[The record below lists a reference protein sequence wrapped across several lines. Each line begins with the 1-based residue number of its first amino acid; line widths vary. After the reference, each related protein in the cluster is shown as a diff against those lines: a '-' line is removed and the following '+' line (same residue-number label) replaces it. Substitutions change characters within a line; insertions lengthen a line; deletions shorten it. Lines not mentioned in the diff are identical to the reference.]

1 MKLPFLDHMLRA
13 QVASAPYGALPAP
26 FASVRARQR
35 APWVSC
41 AAAWRWRGRTPRARA
56 VGRDSPLPPFHTHVV
71 LDRRWRSCAE
81 MELCLCENPKHVQLP
96 ASSTYKS
103 HQRTVCSSR
112 SFPGGLASQGTHLPV
127 CVAPAPTPHAS
138 LNTPPSLSPRSKHS
152 PINTHTRHVSQAL
165 LRTCASRCA
174 IVMVHNTL
182 LTPACARP
190 RSHLPGVKSVGMPS
204 NLAPSCIFDG
214 SARS

>member
-1 MKLPFLDHMLRA
+1 MRALHTARCQLLLLLCVLGSALRGCLA
-13 QVASAPYGALPAP
+13 LRHGVGVDVHHAHAAVA
-26 FASVRARQR
+26 R
-35 APWVSC
+35 
-41 AAAWRWRGRTPRARA
+41 
-56 VGRDSPLPPFHTHVV
+56 VGRDSPSLSSLCRFWMEKLRRNGTLSLRKPQTRAAPRQFYIQVPPTYCLLVAFLPRRSRIAGHT
-71 LDRRWRSCAE
+71 DTC
-81 MELCLCENPKHVQLP
+81 Q
-96 ASSTYKS
+96 
-103 HQRTVCSSR
+103 
-112 SFPGGLASQGTHLPV
+112 

-138 LNTPPSLSPRSKHS
+138 INTPPSLSPRSEHS